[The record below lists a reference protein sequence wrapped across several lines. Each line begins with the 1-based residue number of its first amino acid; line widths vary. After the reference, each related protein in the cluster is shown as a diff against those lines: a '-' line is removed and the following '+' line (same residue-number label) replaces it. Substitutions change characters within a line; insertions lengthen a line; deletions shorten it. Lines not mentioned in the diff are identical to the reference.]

1 MGNRVKT
8 KKEFANALFGLLE
21 NKNYRDITINEICAV
36 ANKTKMTF
44 YKYYKGKEALLAE
57 ASIDLINTEYNEDY
71 AKILKKE
78 KDIEEIEYQSLV
90 TTYNWVGKHYNQIA
104 NLTYKGETL
113 PLEIFKTALFN
124 NYKAYMSEIVNS
136 GDYDIPSD
144 YIAIFF
150 FEGLYNS
157 CIYYAEQLKTNR
169 SKKKVKEDIKK
180 ICRLL
185 AKISMSMTKV
195 M

>member
-1 MGNRVKT
+1 MGNIVKT

-21 NKNYRDITINEICAV
+21 NKNYHNITINEICAI

-44 YKYYKGKEALLAE
+44 YKYFKDKEALLAE

-71 AKILKKE
+71 AKILRKE

-90 TTYNWVGKHYNQIA
+90 ATYNWVGKHYNQIA

-113 PLEIFKTALFN
+113 HLEIFKTALFN

-136 GDYDIPSD
+136 GGYDIPSD
-144 YIAIFF
+144 YIAVFF

-157 CIYYAEQLKTNR
+157 CIYYAQQLKTNK
-169 SKKKVKEDIKK
+169 SKKKVKEDSKK

-185 AKISMSMTKV
+185 AKISMSMMKA